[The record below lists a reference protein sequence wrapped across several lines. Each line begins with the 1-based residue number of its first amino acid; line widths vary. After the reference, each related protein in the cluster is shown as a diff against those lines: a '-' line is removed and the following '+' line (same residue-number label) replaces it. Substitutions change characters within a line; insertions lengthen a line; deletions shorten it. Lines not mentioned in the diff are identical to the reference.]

1 MSLFIDI
8 VRRIPSIIA
17 PSCQHYTIFYH
28 HFCCLSHHGVFL
40 LPVLCFCSKQNSR
53 ILRRHPRNPH
63 LVSAIHIHLR
73 PNLAG
78 IPLDSMS
85 QNHSIR
91 PKKGSPIKKQ
101 NVHRTNRNL
110 EKNTFCNDLKTCFF
124 TSGLDESLGTS
135 LSSHLQYRKT
145 RHQTLRTSESEVFTF
160 LIHGMGGFIMFYS

>member
-85 QNHSIR
+85 QDQFNS
-91 PKKGSPIKKQ
+91 PKKMAVQS
-101 NVHRTNRNL
+101 TNKMSIERI
-110 EKNTFCNDLKTCFF
+110 ETW
-124 TSGLDESLGTS
+124 
-135 LSSHLQYRKT
+135 RKT
-145 RHQTLRTSESEVFTF
+145 RFVTISKHVFSP
-160 LIHGMGGFIMFYS
+160 LGLMSH